1 MASELSGDDQRHRRA
16 GPPRSATGGT
26 PMYEDAAAARYPN
39 TPPPDTSPQDTYA
52 QQPWPAT
59 HPMPAWQAPPGPY
72 TTIPQPPDPQFPP
85 QNAHHLHPSVPWLPP
100 GQPRHGRYNP
110 GAESGAGIRNAR
122 LGEDLP
128 DIRGHRGTDARATSH
143 SAGGGLGFSPDPFLV
158 RVQVLTLSPCPTNS
172 LVRVSRQPIGKYV
185 GPCP

>member
-1 MASELSGDDQRHRRA
+1 MKTRQLRATRTRPHPAHHPRTPTPSSPGLQRTPCPRGRRLPA
-16 GPPRSATGGT
+16 RTPPSPSLRIHSSHPRTPTTSIPRSRG
-26 PMYEDAAAARYPN
+26 
-39 TPPPDTSPQDTYA
+39 SH
-52 QQPWPAT
+52 PA
-59 HPMPAWQAPPGPY
+59 
-72 TTIPQPPDPQFPP
+72 
-85 QNAHHLHPSVPWLPP
+85 S
-100 GQPRHGRYNP
+100 PRHGRYNP